1 MTPSELKLAALR
13 ELKVISAGQD
23 ADPDD
28 FALMGEKYT
37 ALHAMLLTD
46 ELVTWAITED
56 VPAKAQEPVKMMLAA
71 FAAGDFGVPE
81 PRLGQLMTLGGF
93 NLPQT
98 SLAERQLRKALAS
111 KYVSH
116 SLRTTY
122 Y

>member
-1 MTPSELKLAALR
+1 MTPTELKLAALR
-13 ELKVISAGQD
+13 ELKVIAAGQD
-23 ADPDD
+23 ADAGD

-37 ALHAMLLTD
+37 ALHAMLLTK
-46 ELVTWAITED
+46 ELVTWSLTED

-71 FAAGDFGVPE
+71 FAADEFGVPE
-81 PRLGQLMTLGGF
+81 PRLGQLMALGGF

-98 SLAERQLRKALAS
+98 SLAERQLRSVLAA

-116 SLRTTY
+116 PVRTTY